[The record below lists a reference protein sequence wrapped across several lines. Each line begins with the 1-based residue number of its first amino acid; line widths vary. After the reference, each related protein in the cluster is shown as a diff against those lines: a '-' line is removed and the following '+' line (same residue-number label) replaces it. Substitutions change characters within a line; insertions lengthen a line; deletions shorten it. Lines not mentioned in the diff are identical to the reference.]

1 VAAARALLAVSEV
14 DAIDEG
20 TTGPDQGR
28 DRAA

>member
-14 DAIDEG
+14 DPIGDEVVQH
-20 TTGPDQGR
+20 DQGR